1 MEPVIN
7 SVRPV
12 YSAKVWEDLRWVAYL
27 SRDDFFRFNWFQL
40 FSCEKEILKIA
51 GHGQNR
57 SKMTFCL
64 RGCIWFQLFSLIF
77 NYFIFYSESSLFKAV
92 VMQINLIYQETLCLC
107 QINKEYRNNYHLSCK
122 CTSKKKS

>member
-1 MEPVIN
+1 MYIYNLEASEALMEPVIN

-27 SRDDFFRFNWFQL
+27 SRDDFLRFNWFQL

-57 SKMTFCL
+57 SKMTF
-64 RGCIWFQLFSLIF
+64 
-77 NYFIFYSESSLFKAV
+77 V
-92 VMQINLIYQETLCLC
+92 
-107 QINKEYRNNYHLSCK
+107 
-122 CTSKKKS
+122 